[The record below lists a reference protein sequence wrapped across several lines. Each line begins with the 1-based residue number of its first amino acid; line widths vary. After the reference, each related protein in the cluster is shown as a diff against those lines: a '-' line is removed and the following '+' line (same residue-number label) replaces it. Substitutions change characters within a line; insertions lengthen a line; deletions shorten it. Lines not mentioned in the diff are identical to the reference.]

1 MVTMVIMF
9 IIVVAMMINDDGD
22 NDDEHADDDEDEDGG
37 PDEDEPAAHA
47 ESSLDEVRRLLK
59 EVGDWRSGLVLNILF
74 NFLLLLYVI
83 SFFCCSF
90 VMSEKHQI

>member
-1 MVTMVIMF
+1 MVIMF

-37 PDEDEPAAHA
+37 PDEDKPAAHA

-59 EVGDWRSGLVLNILF
+59 EVGDWRGGQILNIVFNFLF
-74 NFLLLLYVI
+74 IICHFLLLLL
-83 SFFCCSF
+83 S
-90 VMSEKHQI
+90 